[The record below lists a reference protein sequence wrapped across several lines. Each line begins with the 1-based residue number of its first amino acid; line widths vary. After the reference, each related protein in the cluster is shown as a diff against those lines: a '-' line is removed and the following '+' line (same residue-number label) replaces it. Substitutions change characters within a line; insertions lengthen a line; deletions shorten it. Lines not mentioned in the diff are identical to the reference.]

1 MQPLFVTAPTLAV
14 SAIYCLWSA
23 YLRHQQ
29 RRRRV
34 LCDRVAY
41 LLWVVA
47 ERVA

>member
-1 MQPLFVTAPTLAV
+1 MQPLLVAAPTLAV

-23 YLRHQQ
+23 YLRRQLRH
-29 RRRRV
+29 RRI

-47 ERVA
+47 DRVA